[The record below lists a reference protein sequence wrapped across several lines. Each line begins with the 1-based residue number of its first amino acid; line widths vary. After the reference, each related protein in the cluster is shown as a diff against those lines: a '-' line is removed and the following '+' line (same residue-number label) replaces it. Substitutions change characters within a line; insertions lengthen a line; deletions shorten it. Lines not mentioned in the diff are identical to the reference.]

1 MRTKTGNGQKVDLE
15 RVVEDLKVIVHDGE
29 ELIKARLGDVK
40 QRALSG
46 IKTTDRALRTYP
58 YQTIGIVFGIG
69 IVIGLL
75 CSAYLS
81 REEEVVGAMRSP
93 TS

>member
-40 QRALSG
+40 KRALSG

-69 IVIGLL
+69 ILVGVLASGLL
-75 CSAYLS
+75 RGE
-81 REEEVVGAMRSP
+81 REEEYEEAEN
-93 TS
+93 